1 MAEIATTRLAL
12 PDLEIALDVPRY
24 SRWAHEVLEERVDYE
39 RLERVD
45 LYATR
50 LGDILHVLKCSYDAT
65 SGVGPYLLSLRF
77 AHVIENSELQVMNFA
92 HSRQLIEEA
101 FPERTLRNERVTMI
115 RTRLDATVMVAA
127 LL

>member
-50 LGDILHVLKCSYDAT
+50 LGDILHVLKCSMTPLQESDRT
-65 SGVGPYLLSLRF
+65 SFPSVLPMLSRT
-77 AHVIENSELQVMNFA
+77 ANSR
-92 HSRQLIEEA
+92 S
-101 FPERTLRNERVTMI
+101 
-115 RTRLDATVMVAA
+115 
-127 LL
+127 